1 MKAVFADSLYWIAI
15 ANPKDSHH
23 ESAKRIKESMGD
35 VLLFTTDEV
44 LTEFVTAFR
53 EAGPV
58 LRTTIVKMVDA
69 ILHNPNVRV
78 IPQTR
83 EGFLNGMKRFSE
95 REDKK
100 YSITDCVSMNVMDSN
115 SISEILTRDH
125 HFEQEGFTILM
136 KRV

>member
-15 ANPKDSHH
+15 ANCKDPYH
-23 ESAKRIKESMGD
+23 ESAKQARGALGN
-35 VLLFTTDEV
+35 VVLFTSDEV
-44 LTEFVTAFR
+44 LSEFLTIL
-53 EAGPV
+53 GNSGSQ
-58 LRTTIVKMVDA
+58 LRKVAARMVDE
-69 ILHNPNVRV
+69 ILRNPNVRV
-78 IPQTR
+78 VPQTR

-125 HFEQEGFTILM
+125 HFEQEGFTVLM
-136 KRV
+136 KPK